1 MQAISLLGELREK
14 YMQGAPREEL
24 VTVLNRQALGLTSV
38 ADMYGRL
45 NMRDRAI
52 KTSRDALEKVLE
64 MGQLPTSHTDYASV
78 STTRVIC
85 HRTLAEHLYF
95 RGDATQ
101 KAEARLVVQRGVEL
115 AEVMYAT
122 IKVETTKMA
131 MLLVE
136 VYVSQLNKV
145 DVRVAKPLTRRVR
158 EVCAESGLPID
169 NRLEEILSFYEKK

>member
-1 MQAISLLGELREK
+1 M
-14 YMQGAPREEL
+14 
-24 VTVLNRQALGLTSV
+24 LNRQALGLTSV

-52 KTSRDALEKVLE
+52 KTARDALEKVLE

-85 HRTLAEHLYF
+85 HRTLAEHLHF
-95 RGDATQ
+95 RGDAGQ
-101 KAEARLVVQRGVEL
+101 KAEARQVVQIGVEL

-136 VYVSQLNKV
+136 MYVSQLNKV
-145 DVRVAKPLTRRVR
+145 EDVRVAKALTRRVR
-158 EVCAESGLPID
+158 EVCAASGLPID
-169 NRLEEILSFYEKK
+169 NRLEEILYFYEKK